1 MALEKCNSQNELM
14 LSLCVVIKTQ
24 SLLRK
29 RTMHWSFRVVVG
41 AVIVIIAIS
50 LLFSLGND
58 VSEMLG
64 L

>member
-1 MALEKCNSQNELM
+1 
-14 LSLCVVIKTQ
+14 
-24 SLLRK
+24 
-29 RTMHWSFRVVVG
+29 MHWSFRVVVG
-41 AVIVIIAIS
+41 AVIVIIALS